1 MFFDDFRWHFWVYY
15 FTIVWTIEIVLQTNK
30 GKTYN
35 RREKNHI
42 NGHSKKHDCFLED
55 SFWNDIK
62 SFMVITKGLILVSR
76 TREQIAQNLC
86 KEGPLILRSLLETD
100 LLHLVDLLTLDKK
113 RVEETPLKLHFQ
125 SHSACWEEIQF
136 KSTLC
141 FKQVEIIFFR
151 HIMTV
156 KLAEATGT

>member
-1 MFFDDFRWHFWVYY
+1 MILDGIFGYTVLPLFGQLKLSYRQIRGKH
-15 FTIVWTIEIVLQTNK
+15 TIGERKTILMVILKNMIV
-30 GKTYN
+30 
-35 RREKNHI
+35 I
-42 NGHSKKHDCFLED
+42 LED

-125 SHSACWEEIQF
+125 SHSACWEEI
-136 KSTLC
+136 
-141 FKQVEIIFFR
+141 
-151 HIMTV
+151 
-156 KLAEATGT
+156 